1 MESSLINALTLLEED
16 GKNSLPTGYDDIDD
30 LIGGLKKGQTYLFY
44 GDTEFISEL
53 LHKLIV
59 VVSKNGK
66 IAYMNNTD
74 YYSEKTVVNS
84 DKIAFYAKREGV
96 DSSHVLRQVY
106 FVAAFNELRQPKSA
120 EALLERIK
128 LEEDT
133 KMIIIHRLSRFLDGA
148 KDHQRAL
155 ENLNRSISI
164 LWHLSIEQGIVMVIT
179 TDSIHMEE
187 PSKPQGTNL
196 MRHIANVIVFFRP
209 SGKAIQAILVK
220 HPEKDMLSINVNVR
234 GDSIMGRI
242 TPSFRQSYQELL
254 DKLRKNYVELLRDS
268 GHKENFDQL
277 VREAWD
283 REYAA
288 MSNAELP
295 LVLDTLNLTANV
307 YNKGEIEKL
316 RKALEEKDSRIIEL
330 EERLTKLEKALDKD

>member
-1 MESSLINALTLLEED
+1 MKSSLINALTLLEED
-16 GKNSLPTGYDDIDD
+16 DKNVLTTGYNGIDG
-30 LIGGLKKGQTYLFY
+30 LIGGLKRGQTYLFY

-74 YYSEKTVVNS
+74 YYSEKTIVNL
-84 DKIAFYAKREGV
+84 DKIAFYSKREDV
-96 DSSHVLRQVY
+96 DSYHVLRQAY

-133 KMIIIHRLSRFLDGA
+133 KMIIIHRLSRFLDDA
-148 KDHQRAL
+148 KDRQRAL

-164 LWHLSIEQGIVMVIT
+164 LWHLSIERDIVMVIT
-179 TDSIHMEE
+179 TDSNHMEGL
-187 PSKPQGTNL
+187 SKPQGTNL
-196 MRHIANVIVFFRP
+196 MGHLANVIVFFRP
-209 SGKAIQAILVK
+209 SGKAVQAILVK
-220 HPEKDMLSINVNVR
+220 HPENGMLSINVNVG

-254 DKLRKNYVELLRDS
+254 DKLRKNYVELLRDTD
-268 GHKENFDQL
+268 HKENFDRL
-277 VREAWD
+277 VKEAWD

-307 YNKGEIEKL
+307 PIKVKL
-316 RKALEEKDSRIIEL
+316 RN
-330 EERLTKLEKALDKD
+330 